1 MIFKCPHCREEISE
15 INYTSDV
22 TEYGTAIITTFA
34 TSDPPIASD
43 HDCTDS
49 ETQET
54 RYTCP
59 ECDRQIAIEDVI
71 VEPTPNQPQPAKE
84 PNNDSADDHDE
95 IINPSLSSQKQIDNT
110 IVCKNRKCN
119 APILIEIAGEQNWIA
134 PLWATNNREEWI
146 HMQRRNK
153 NGWQYA
159 PVTCPKCGRLND
171 PSVFFEKIRNQLIRK
186 KSKPQRV

>member
-22 TEYGTAIITTFA
+22 TEYGTAVLMDVGFPTPHP
-34 TSDPPIASD
+34 SDR
-43 HDCTDS
+43 DCTDS

-59 ECDRQIAIEDVI
+59 ECNRQITIEDVI
-71 VEPTPNQPQPAKE
+71 VEQTPDQPPPARK
-84 PNNDSADDHDE
+84 PSNDSADDHNE
-95 IINPSLSSQKQIDNT
+95 IINPSLHPQRQIDNT

-119 APILIEIAGEQNWIA
+119 TLILIEIAGEQNWIA
-134 PLWATNNREEWI
+134 PPWASNRAEWI
-146 HMQRRNK
+146 YMQRRNK

-159 PVTCPKCGRLND
+159 PVSCPKCGRLND